1 VKRTYLDH
9 NASTPVRPEVLN
21 TALPYLVDRFGNA
34 SSAHAEGSE
43 ARDAVEGARERLAQF
58 LGAHPEEIVF
68 TSGGSESDN
77 LALKG
82 VLEAEAVGGRHLVI
96 TAVEHPAVIE
106 TARSLSRRATGLT
119 VVPVDAEGM
128 VDPEAVAGAITPD
141 TALVSVMMANNETGA
156 IFPVARIGAICRAR
170 GVLFHTDAV
179 QAAGKI
185 PIDVGALPVDL
196 LSVSGHKLN
205 GLKGA
210 GALYVRR
217 GTPLAPL
224 MDGGPHER
232 RRRAGTENVAG
243 IVALGAA
250 AALAAQDLL
259 PRMEA
264 LHRLRELLWEG
275 IIKEIPEVR
284 LNGHREHRL
293 ANTLNVSF
301 LGADGESILM
311 GLDLEGIAVSSGS
324 ACATGS
330 LEPSHVLLAMGLD
343 KSAARASI
351 RFSLGWGNTR
361 EDVARVLSVLPGIV
375 CRSRENARPA
385 R

>member
-1 VKRTYLDH
+1 
-9 NASTPVRPEVLN
+9 
-21 TALPYLVDRFGNA
+21 
-34 SSAHAEGSE
+34 
-43 ARDAVEGARERLAQF
+43 
-58 LGAHPEEIVF
+58 
-68 TSGGSESDN
+68 
-77 LALKG
+77 
-82 VLEAEAVGGRHLVI
+82 
-96 TAVEHPAVIE
+96 
-106 TARSLSRRATGLT
+106 
-119 VVPVDAEGM
+119 
-128 VDPEAVAGAITPD
+128 
-141 TALVSVMMANNETGA
+141 
-156 IFPVARIGAICRAR
+156 
-170 GVLFHTDAV
+170 
-179 QAAGKI
+179 
-185 PIDVGALPVDL
+185 
-196 LSVSGHKLN
+196 
-205 GLKGA
+205 
-210 GALYVRR
+210 
-217 GTPLAPL
+217 

-375 CRSRENARPA
+375 YRSRENARPA